1 MASRKKSSLP
11 TPQEVD
17 LAHRD
22 AAIAIAKSMT
32 RHDKYLQQISDD
44 LANSALKELARAMSR
59 EHIHNPD
66 AFMSWKIR
74 NLMYDQLRQRKAEIS
89 RLHLWN
95 EEMMAGRGKRIGD
108 FVDTRNHWFGN
119 RGLSLNIITREEEYT
134 AALQAF
140 AMIHIMPLDD
150 DRAIL
155 KSRFYQPEMSISDI
169 ARQHG
174 DRTPAAMANYLRK
187 LLGTQDTPGALSP
200 ARDAIEML
208 SPTTGTAFCR
218 EICFL
223 DDKSLVSDPIGAA
236 IAHFEIASTYS
247 QAHQERAATG
257 IAHLRWIQRN
267 QPTNRGLPNKIL
279 NRLIRAACFYVVET
293 NDARH
298 DEYDD
303 LGLHDDVNVV
313 AAVQRAVHKYHN

>member
-1 MASRKKSSLP
+1 MAAPKKSSLP
-11 TPQEVD
+11 SSQEV
-17 LAHRD
+17 LRAHRD
-22 AAIAIAKSMT
+22 AAIAIARSMT
-32 RHDKYLQQISDD
+32 RHDNYLQHISDD
-44 LANSALKELARAMSR
+44 LANIALKELARAMSR
-59 EHIHNPD
+59 ELIHNPD

-74 NLMYDQLRQRKAEIS
+74 NLMYDHSRQRKAEIS

-95 EEMMAGRGKRIGD
+95 EEMMAGRGRRIGD
-108 FVDTRNHWFGN
+108 FVDTRNHWFGH
-119 RGLSLNIITREEEYT
+119 RGLSLDVITREEEYT

-140 AMIHIMPLDD
+140 AMIHIMPTED

-155 KSRFYQPEMSISDI
+155 KSRFYQPEMSMSDI

-200 ARDAIEML
+200 VRDVIEML
-208 SPTTGTAFCR
+208 SPATGTAFCR
-218 EICFL
+218 EIAFL
-223 DDKSLVSDPIGAA
+223 DDKALVSDPIGAA

-247 QAHQERAATG
+247 PAHRERAATG
-257 IAHLRWIQRN
+257 IAHLRWLQRH
-267 QPTNRGLPNKIL
+267 QPSQRGLPNKIL
-279 NRLIRAACFYVVET
+279 HRLIRAACFYVVET

-298 DEYDD
+298 DQYDD

-313 AAVQRAVHKYHN
+313 AGVQKVVRTYRN